1 LQNSC
6 QNFNHYKYVNN
17 KLKEKI
23 PMSELD
29 KTIEELEAEVQAELD
44 EAAQDAPT
52 KGAAKADS
60 MEKAEGE
67 VQDLGGAGEGS
78 LDAKSG
84 SHNNAAKAKKVSGD
98 AQQKGSKGD
107 MGGDATATKVKE
119 PLAAGTEIE
128 HDGEEL
134 EEGAMKKADM
144 IAAMM
149 DKMEMMKATEL
160 KAAYGSMMKPKEEE
174 VEKKEVDEST
184 LEDRLSSVDVSED
197 VTALTQGEE
206 LSEEFKD
213 KAATIFEAAVK
224 SKLRSEVERIE
235 EAKTQEVA
243 EEVNRVRDELTEK
256 VDSYMNYVV
265 EEWMKENEIAV
276 ERGLKGEIAEDFIS
290 GLKNLFTEHY
300 IDVPDEKYDILGTQ
314 SEKIDE
320 LEAKLNEQIEKTAD
334 LKKSHDVLVR
344 ESVFAE
350 VASDLADTEVEKFKS
365 LAEDVEFN
373 NEESFKEKLDTLK
386 ESYFPKATTIAE
398 SVDTETDGSE
408 SYDTTGAMSAYM
420 AAISKNVKRAD

>member
-1 LQNSC
+1 MAETEKQVEALE
-6 QNFNHYKYVNN
+6 KEVNEASAN
-17 KLKEKI
+17 PQADAPKKNAVAAEPSKLKNDAEDLGAPVVKPTDSNPDATKKVGQVSDKVSQSSQVKAEPSHLKTAKEGTDTEK
-23 PMSELD
+23 SEKDD
-29 KTIEELEAEVQAELD
+29 KVEMMHDKEDKKKEMKAGYKMEQADNSEESYDV
-44 EAAQDAPT
+44 
-52 KGAAKADS
+52 KAD
-60 MEKAEGE
+60 
-67 VQDLGGAGEGS
+67 V
-78 LDAKSG
+78 DAL
-84 SHNNAAKAKKVSGD
+84 VGD
-98 AQQKGSKGD
+98 SD
-107 MGGDATATKVKE
+107 
-119 PLAAGTEIE
+119 
-128 HDGEEL
+128 
-134 EEGAMKKADM
+134 
-144 IAAMM
+144 
-149 DKMEMMKATEL
+149 
-160 KAAYGSMMKPKEEE
+160 
-174 VEKKEVDEST
+174 
-184 LEDRLSSVDVSED
+184 
-197 VTALTQGEE
+197 
-206 LSEEFKD
+206 LSEEFKN
-213 KAATIFEAAVK
+213 KAATIFEAAIK
-224 SKLRSEVERIE
+224 SKVKAETVKLE
-235 EAKTQEVA
+235 EEYAKKLEENTESQKA
-243 EEVNRVRDELTEK
+243 ELVEK
-256 VDSYMNYVV
+256 VDSYLNYVV